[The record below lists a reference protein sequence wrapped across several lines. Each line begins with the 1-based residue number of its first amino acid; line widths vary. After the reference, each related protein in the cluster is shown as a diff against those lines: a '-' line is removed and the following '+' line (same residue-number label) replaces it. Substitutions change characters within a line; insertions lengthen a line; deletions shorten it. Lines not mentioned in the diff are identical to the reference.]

1 MALEEWLNRNV
12 ETEQYRS
19 RVRCVALGLG
29 DLKACSEEMLSHALN
44 LDDWPLLARHR
55 FLDAWR
61 VLKAEGA
68 APAPA
73 VAAPA
78 PAAPSPD
85 GEAPADDAPPSSLK
99 RDIHR
104 SGGLERLSARSAPP
118 PKKQKSNTPEEV
130 LQRKREGK
138 TSSRFH
144 GVNWG
149 DQYFEGKGGW
159 QANYWDA
166 RNGRN
171 VYLGIFTDET
181 AAALAY
187 NQAVKDAGLEH
198 KMNPVDANGQPIPK
212 PGY

>member
-1 MALEEWLNRNV
+1 MA
-12 ETEQYRS
+12 
-19 RVRCVALGLG
+19 
-29 DLKACSEEMLSHALN
+29 
-44 LDDWPLLARHR
+44 
-55 FLDAWR
+55 
-61 VLKAEGA
+61 
-68 APAPA
+68 
-73 VAAPA
+73 
-78 PAAPSPD
+78 
-85 GEAPADDAPPSSLK
+85 
-99 RDIHR
+99 
-104 SGGLERLSARSAPP
+104 
-118 PKKQKSNTPEEV
+118 
-130 LQRKREGK
+130 K

-198 KMNPVDANGQPIPK
+198 KKNMNPVDANGQPIPK

>member
-1 MALEEWLNRNV
+1 MRR
-12 ETEQYRS
+12 Q
-19 RVRCVALGLG
+19 
-29 DLKACSEEMLSHALN
+29 
-44 LDDWPLLARHR
+44 
-55 FLDAWR
+55 
-61 VLKAEGA
+61 
-68 APAPA
+68 
-73 VAAPA
+73 
-78 PAAPSPD
+78 
-85 GEAPADDAPPSSLK
+85 
-99 RDIHR
+99 
-104 SGGLERLSARSAPP
+104 
-118 PKKQKSNTPEEV
+118 
-130 LQRKREGK
+130 REGK

>member
-1 MALEEWLNRNV
+1 MSNAEYDSLVLAAAQPQTSRH
-12 ETEQYRS
+12 QRS
-19 RVRCVALGLG
+19 QA
-29 DLKACSEEMLSHALN
+29 
-44 LDDWPLLARHR
+44 ARR
-55 FLDAWR
+55 QSFSSLVDT
-61 VLKAEGA
+61 GT
-68 APAPA
+68 
-73 VAAPA
+73 
-78 PAAPSPD
+78 SY